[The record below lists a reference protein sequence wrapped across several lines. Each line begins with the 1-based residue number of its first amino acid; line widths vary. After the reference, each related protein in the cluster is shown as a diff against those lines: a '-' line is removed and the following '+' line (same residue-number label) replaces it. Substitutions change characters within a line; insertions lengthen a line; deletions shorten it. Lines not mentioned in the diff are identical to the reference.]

1 MKASDMLRNNNG
13 LKTTQSVLNKQ
24 QSGVDAAQKV
34 AQTQAPVFTQQQLD
48 AAGKKIDQMNAATPQ
63 NETPTMKAA
72 REKTIATQQAIANGV
87 DVNQGATSDEEDK
100 PSVPIVKK
108 EDLKPQPKQL
118 SYADMYKILNPELNE
133 TAEQRANREKK
144 ERTKARIAALGDG
157 LRALSNIYFATNGAK
172 VIHNPESD
180 MTKAVNKRKSYMD
193 AQREKNRASWLAGY
207 QRALALDE
215 EARKNNL
222 TLAEQMR
229 YHDMQNDINKVK
241 ADQGQQKIDQ
251 GQQRIDQ
258 GNRRLDLSELKYTN
272 DAEYKDN
279 QLKIKK
285 MLADGQISHWAAQDA
300 LARLREG
307 RIANKAQKSSG
318 GNQTT
323 AGYWYE
329 YYDLMDTPEGQ
340 KKINELKRKL
350 RIKNVTQTNVRYIM
364 DRLKGRRSST
374 GGTSSGGGAS
384 SGGGKHTTHKAGG
397 SSAGGKKKT
406 GVKW

>member
-1 MKASDMLRNNNG
+1 MGLADYLRTNNG

-24 QSGVDAAQKV
+24 QSGVDAANKV

-48 AAGKKIDQMNAATPQ
+48 AAGKKVDQMNAATP
-63 NETPTMKAA
+63 TDDAMKAA
-72 REKTIATQQAIANGV
+72 RAKTIATQQAIVNGV
-87 DVNQGATSDEEDK
+87 DVNQGAQSDDEDK

-108 EDLKPQPKQL
+108 EESKPQPKKL
-118 SYADMYKILNPELNE
+118 SYADMYKMLNPEHQE

-157 LRALSNIYFATNGAK
+157 LRALSNIYFATKGAK
-172 VIHNPESD
+172 VVHNPESD
-180 MTKAVNKRKSYMD
+180 MTKAVNKRKAYMD
-193 AQREKNRASWLAGY
+193 EQREKNRASWLAGY

-241 ADQGQQKIDQ
+241 ADQGQQ
-251 GQQRIDQ
+251 RIDQ
-258 GNRRLDLSELKYTN
+258 GNRRLDLSKLKYTN

-279 QLKIKK
+279 QMKIKK

-307 RIANKAQKSSG
+307 RIANKA
-318 GNQTT
+318 
-323 AGYWYE
+323 GYWYE

-340 KKINELKRKL
+340 KKINEIKRKL

-374 GGTSSGGGAS
+374 GGGGTSSGV
-384 SGGGKHTTHKAGG
+384 GKHTTHKAGG
-397 SSAGGKKKT
+397 SSSAGGKKKT

>member
-24 QSGVDAAQKV
+24 QSGVDAAQK
-34 AQTQAPVFTQQQLD
+34 ASPE
-48 AAGKKIDQMNAATPQ
+48 QMNMNTAQAMLQGKGEQLTPPKDAHEQ
-63 NETPTMKAA
+63 AA
-72 REKTIATQQAIANGV
+72 RMNQQTAEGMLNGSIP
-87 DVNQGATSDEEDK
+87 TDK

-108 EDLKPQPKQL
+108 EEPIEQPKQL
-118 SYADMYKILNPELNE
+118 SYVDMYKILNPEREE

-157 LRALSNIYFATNGAK
+157 LRALSNIYFSTKGAK

-180 MTKAVNKRKSYMD
+180 MTKVVNKRKEYMD
-193 AQREKNRASWLAGY
+193 AQREKNRAAWLTGY
-207 QRALALDE
+207 QRAMALDE

-222 TLAEQMR
+222 TLAEQIR
-229 YHDMQNDINKVK
+229 YHDMQNEINKTK
-241 ADQGQQKIDQ
+241 NDQGQQRIDQ

-258 GNRRLDLSELKYTN
+258 NQQKIDLSKLKYTN

-279 QLKIKK
+279 QLKIRK

-364 DRLKGRRSST
+364 DRLKGRSSST
-374 GGTSSGGGAS
+374 GGGAS

-397 SSAGGKKKT
+397 SSSAGGKKKT

>member
-24 QSGVDAAQKV
+24 QSGVDAANKV

-48 AAGKKIDQMNAATPQ
+48 AAGKKVDQMNAATPQ
-63 NETPTMKAA
+63 NETPAMKAA

-87 DVNQGATSDEEDK
+87 DVNQGAPSEEEDK

-108 EDLKPQPKQL
+108 EEPKPQPKQL
-118 SYADMYKILNPELNE
+118 SYADMYKMLNPELNE
-133 TAEQRANREKK
+133 TDEQRANREKK

-172 VIHNPESD
+172 VVHNPESD
-180 MTKAVNKRKSYMD
+180 MTKAVNKRKAYMD
-193 AQREKNRASWLAGY
+193 AQREKNRASWLTGY

-241 ADQGQQKIDQ
+241 NDQ

-340 KKINELKRKL
+340 KKINEIKRKL

-384 SGGGKHTTHKAGG
+384 SGGGKHTTHKAGSS

>member
-1 MKASDMLRNNNG
+1 MKASDMLRSNNG

-48 AAGKKIDQMNAATPQ
+48 AAGKKIDQMNAAA
-63 NETPTMKAA
+63 PTDDAMKAA
-72 REKTIATQQAIANGV
+72 RAKTIATQQAIANGV
-87 DVNQGATSDEEDK
+87 DVNQGAPSDEEDK

-108 EDLKPQPKQL
+108 PEPAVEQPKQL
-118 SYADMYKILNPELNE
+118 SYADMYKILNPEMNE

-157 LRALSNIYFATNGAK
+157 LRALSNIYFATKGAK
-172 VIHNPESD
+172 VVHNPESD
-180 MTKAVNKRKSYMD
+180 MTKVVNKRKAYMD

-229 YHDMQNDINKVK
+229 YHDMQNEINKVK
-241 ADQGQQKIDQ
+241 NDQ

-374 GGTSSGGGAS
+374 TGGTSTRGGTS

>member
-24 QSGVDAAQKV
+24 QSGVDAAQK
-34 AQTQAPVFTQQQLD
+34 ASPE
-48 AAGKKIDQMNAATPQ
+48 QMNMSTAQAMLQGKGEQLTPPKDAHEQ
-63 NETPTMKAA
+63 AA
-72 REKTIATQQAIANGV
+72 RMNQQTAEGMLNGSIP
-87 DVNQGATSDEEDK
+87 TDE

-108 EDLKPQPKQL
+108 DEPQPKQL
-118 SYADMYKILNPELNE
+118 SYADMYKMLNPEREE
-133 TAEQRANREKK
+133 TAEQKANREKK

-157 LRALSNIYFATNGAK
+157 LRALSNIYFSTKGAK
-172 VIHNPESD
+172 VVHNPESD
-180 MTKAVNKRKSYMD
+180 MTQVVNKRKAYMD
-193 AQREKNRASWLAGY
+193 AQRERNRAAWLAGY
-207 QRALALDE
+207 QRAMALDE
-215 EARKNNL
+215 EARKNDL
-222 TLAEQMR
+222 TLAEQIR

-241 ADQGQQKIDQ
+241 ADQGQQ
-251 GQQRIDQ
+251 RIDQ
-258 GNRRLDLSELKYTN
+258 GNRRLDLSKLKYTN

-318 GNQTT
+318 GNKTT

-340 KKINELKRKL
+340 KKINELKRRL

-364 DRLKGRRSST
+364 DRLKGRSSSAG
-374 GGTSSGGGAS
+374 GGTS
-384 SGGGKHTTHKAGG
+384 SGGGKHTTHKADG
-397 SSAGGKKKT
+397 SSSSGGKKKT